1 MNLANKTSFNYHA
14 VEGTDTLA
22 RALKIGLLY
31 SLLPDAK
38 AKDVFVKRLN
48 KYGYHKDNPIE
59 ITDLP
64 TTFATPEET
73 IEHFS
78 AQHGATV
85 RIYAGASLELR
96 EHECADA
103 TAFIY
108 IHEPLPGLCNVV
120 LKPHCLHKTGSGRKY
135 KHHCHW
141 CNTSYQRDHIKC
153 ERGHNDLSRCATC
166 HMQYL
171 PSETHVCWR
180 RKCWRCR
187 IDVDI
192 REHVCCYVAPV
203 ARENEIRMVSFDVG
217 KNVVDGRVVAI
228 GVDVID
234 GDSHH
239 AFTIAEFLHL
249 VQGYMQSK
257 ETVVFVCA
265 STDDL
270 SLVFAEARQT
280 QGMFLNPS
288 FNGNKV
294 VMLKSNGCHP
304 LTYNTRVLSGRYVK
318 PLVKTTWP
326 EPAALLHII
335 HTLK

>member
-31 SLLPDAK
+31 SQLPDAK

-48 KYGYHKDNPIE
+48 KYGHHKDNPIE
-59 ITDLP
+59 ITDFAGDMPP
-64 TTFATPEET
+64 TLDSPEET

-78 AQHGATV
+78 AQHKATV
-85 RIYAGASLELR
+85 RVYLGASMDLSEYER
-96 EHECADA
+96 EDA
-103 TAFIY
+103 VAFIY
-108 IHEPLPGLCNVV
+108 LHEPSQGIFNVIT
-120 LKPHCLHKTGSGRKY
+120 KPHCLQKTGSGRKY
-135 KHHCHW
+135 KNHCHW

-153 ERGHNDLSRCATC
+153 GRGHNDLSRCAKC
-166 HMQYL
+166 HMQHL
-171 PSETHVCWR
+171 PSEKHVCWR

-203 ARENEIRMVSFDVG
+203 ARENEIRMVSF
-217 KNVVDGRVVAI
+217 NVRTEVLEGMVIAV

-239 AFTIAEFLHL
+239 AFTMAEFLHL
-249 VQGYMQSK
+249 VQGYMKSK

-265 STDDL
+265 P
-270 SLVFAEARQT
+270 R
-280 QGMFLNPS
+280 
-288 FNGNKV
+288 
-294 VMLKSNGCHP
+294 
-304 LTYNTRVLSGRYVK
+304 
-318 PLVKTTWP
+318 
-326 EPAALLHII
+326 I
-335 HTLK
+335 